1 MSSRP
6 APKDSDAATS
16 NAGPSEH
23 PLLAPLRFRS
33 GAVAKNR
40 IALAPL
46 TNAQSHDDGSL
57 SDEEKRWLV
66 RRAQG
71 GFGIVETCA
80 AFVDPLGKG
89 FPGQLGIADDAQL
102 PALSALSRG
111 ITEHGALGLVQLVH
125 GGVRAPSRFT
135 GVVPWSASRFE
146 EDTPGFEVPRAGSE
160 RDIELAFERFVAAA
174 HRAERAGFSGVELH
188 AAHGYLLSQF
198 LSRTMNQREDAWG
211 GSLENRARL
220 LRTIVRKVRDEI
232 PEPFIVG
239 VRLSPEDRG
248 HARGLDA
255 DEAATVSR
263 WLADDGV
270 DFIHLSLWD
279 TRNNL
284 QKRPAEHP
292 LTLFR
297 RAVGEDVP
305 LLAAGAIW
313 DEKDA
318 RATLEWG
325 ADAIALGKA
334 AILNPDWPRHFADPG
349 FAPTRGPL
357 TPAEYAALDV
367 GPRFVDYLRRFEGM
381 IAE

>member
-1 MSSRP
+1 MTSLS
-6 APKDSDAATS
+6 APTDSDAAPRM
-16 NAGPSEH
+16 AAASEH
-23 PLLAPLRFRS
+23 PLLVPLRFRS

-46 TNAQSHDDGSL
+46 TNSQSHDDGSL
-57 SDEEKRWLV
+57 SEEEKRWLV

-89 FPGQLGIADDAQL
+89 FPGQLGISNDGQI
-102 PALSALSRG
+102 PALAELARELA
-111 ITEHGALGLVQLVH
+111 EHGALGLVQLVH

-135 GVVPWSASRFE
+135 GVTPWSASRFE
-146 EDTPGFEVPRAGSE
+146 EDTPDFEVPRGGSDQ
-160 RDIELAFERFVAAA
+160 DIELAIEHFVAAA
-174 HRAERAGFSGVELH
+174 KRAALAGFSGVELH

-211 GSLENRARL
+211 GALENRARL
-220 LRTIVRKVRDEI
+220 LRTILRRVRSEI
-232 PEPFIVG
+232 AAPFIVG

-255 DEAATVSR
+255 DETATVSR
-263 WLADDGV
+263 WLADEGV

-284 QKRPAEHP
+284 QKRPEEHP

-297 RAVGEDVP
+297 HAVGDSVP

-313 DEKDA
+313 NENDA
-318 RATLEWG
+318 RATLERG

-334 AILNPDWPRHFADPG
+334 AILNPDWPRRFNDASFVPV
-349 FAPTRGPL
+349 RGPL
-357 TPAEYAALDV
+357 TPADFAELAV
-367 GPRFVDYLRRFEGM
+367 SPRFVDYLRRFQGM